1 MEKQVPLHGA
11 AAAPPDQTDLEP
23 MVTLEGT
30 VERIVFESPASGF
43 LVARLRQPGVDELR
57 TFVGK
62 GLAISP
68 GETVRLRGR
77 WTEDKKWGL
86 QLRVESYDT
95 LQPAT
100 LEGIEKYLSSGLIEG
115 IGPVYARRI
124 VETFGLDTLRV
135 IAEEPERLKSVPGLG
150 GRRIEQ
156 IRASWSR
163 QKSVQSLMVFLQG
176 HGISPVQAVRIYQ
189 TYGEKAAAIVRQNPY
204 QLARDIP
211 GIAFATA
218 DTLAGRLGVDKEAPQ
233 RLEAGIEFSLWR
245 GMNEGHCYLP
255 EPELRQDAAR
265 TLGVPPHALDAAFVK
280 LVAEGQ
286 IIREGGALYLP
297 LLHAAERGCAEKLKR
312 LMATQH
318 QPPPVNLENALKW
331 VERTGKIYL
340 SPEQREAIARGVHE
354 KVLIITGGPGT
365 GKTTVI
371 NSLLAILEKK
381 GISFLL
387 AAPTGR
393 AAKRMEQATSRPA
406 STIHRLLEFQPQRG
420 HFAHNEANPLHADLI
435 VVDEA
440 SMIDLPLMHA
450 LLAALPPFA
459 RLLLVGDADQLPA
472 VGPGNVLM
480 DLIASNVIPVVTLKT
495 VFRQAEESGIVHNAH
510 RINRGEYPKFNTRD
524 FFLIERH
531 TGVEARDTLLEIIAE
546 RIPRRFGLDPRR
558 DIQVLSPLRRGDAG
572 VHALNTALQDVL
584 NPQGRPIPRRQLR
597 VGDKVMQLRNNY
609 DREVF
614 NGDIGFITGVNE
626 ESSAIEV
633 TFEGG
638 RMVEYP
644 PEIQDDL
651 TLAYAATVHKA
662 QGAEYPAVVLLFLP
676 QHYLM
681 LHRNVL
687 YTAVTRAKRI
697 AIVIGDPKAIRTA
710 LHNTAPTRRHTR
722 LCDRLRNKI

>member
-1 MEKQVPLHGA
+1 MEQQLPLNGTG
-11 AAAPPDQTDLEP
+11 APPEQADIEP
-23 MVTLEGT
+23 IVTLEGT
-30 VERIVFESPASGF
+30 VERIVFESPASGY
-43 LVARLRQPGVDELR
+43 LVARLRQSGVDELR
-57 TFVGK
+57 TIVGR
-62 GLAISP
+62 GLAVSP

-77 WTEDKKWGL
+77 WVDDKKWGL
-86 QLRVESYDT
+86 QLRVESYET
-95 LQPAT
+95 LQPTT
-100 LEGIEKYLSSGLIEG
+100 LEGIEKYLASGLIEG
-115 IGPVYARRI
+115 IGPTYARRI
-124 VETFGLDTLRV
+124 VETFGPDTLRV
-135 IAEEPERLKSVPGLG
+135 IADEPDRLKAVPGLG
-150 GRRIEQ
+150 GKRIEQ
-156 IRASWSR
+156 IRAAWSR
-163 QKSVQSLMVFLQG
+163 QKSIQSLMIFLQG
-176 HGISPVQAVRIYQ
+176 HGVTPAQAVRIYQ
-189 TYGEKAAAIVRQNPY
+189 AYGEKAAAIVRQNPY

-233 RLEAGIEFSLWR
+233 RLEAGIEFTLWR
-245 GMNEGHCYLP
+245 AMNEGHCYLP
-255 EPELRQDAAR
+255 DPELRQDAAR
-265 TLGVPPHALDAAFVK
+265 MLGVAPHALDAALIK
-280 LVAEGQ
+280 LVTEGQ
-286 IIREGGALYLP
+286 LVREGGAIYLP
-297 LLHAAERGCAEKLKR
+297 LMHAAERGCAEKLKR
-312 LMATQH
+312 LMATPH
-318 QPPPVNLENALKW
+318 QPPPVHLENALKW
-331 VERTGKIYL
+331 VEKTGKIYL
-340 SPEQREAIARGVHE
+340 SPEQREAIARGVQE

-381 GISFLL
+381 GLSFLL

-393 AAKRMEQATSRPA
+393 AAKRMEQATGRPA
-406 STIHRLLEFQPQRG
+406 GTLHRLLEFQPQTGGFSRNG
-420 HFAHNEANPLHADLI
+420 SNPLHADLI

-440 SMIDLPLMHA
+440 SMMDLPLMHA

-480 DLIASNVIPVVTLKT
+480 DLIASNVVPAVTLKT
-495 VFRQAEESGIVHNAH
+495 VFRQAAESGIIDNAH
-510 RINRGEYPKFNTRD
+510 RVNRGDYPKFNTRD

-531 TGVEARDTLLEIIAE
+531 TGVEARDTLLEVVTE
-546 RIPRRFGLDPRR
+546 RMPRRFGLDPRR

-572 VHALNTALQDVL
+572 VNALNTALQDAL
-584 NPQGRPIPRRQLR
+584 NPEGTPIPRRQLR

-609 DREVF
+609 DLEIF
-614 NGDIGFITGVNE
+614 NGDIGFITA
-626 ESSAIEV
+626 AIGDTGALEV

-638 RMVEYP
+638 RTVEYP

-662 QGAEYPAVVLLFLP
+662 QGAEYPAIVLLFLP

-687 YTAVTRAKRI
+687 YTAITRAKRT
-697 AIVIGDPKAIRTA
+697 AIIIGDPKAIRTA